1 MNSDVASGR
10 LKLASVLYAVGDF
23 DSANG
28 ILSITEETY
37 DTDLVAAVCECYTIP
52 GPGFYYSER
61 FKVYADN
68 HNELSFTD
76 ITAPCVRFLPS
87 EINCIPRELQYELFR
102 SSQDDLLHRDQ
113 NDCWMDMAVVDS
125 LPYLYFLQYKTYG
138 YLRRPGDQQ
147 RALINLITI
156 INKQDE
162 NFRHRETAWNLAGQC
177 MMEQEDRYVEAFQ
190 CYVNSLNVRPRN
202 NAANY
207 HICRLLYRVMCNQN
221 EQM

>member
-52 GPGFYYSER
+52 GFYYSER
-61 FKVYADN
+61 FEVYADN
-68 HNELSFTD
+68 HNELSFKD
-76 ITAPCVRFLPS
+76 ITACCVRFLPS

-102 SSQDDLLHRDQ
+102 SSQDDLLHRDE
-113 NDCWMDMAVVDS
+113 DDYWMDWAVVDS

-138 YLRRPGDQQ
+138 HLRRPGDQQ
-147 RALINLITI
+147 RALRNLITI

-162 NFRHRETAWNLAGQC
+162 TFGHRETSWNLAGQC
-177 MMEQEDRYVEAFQ
+177 MEQEDRPIDAFQ
-190 CYVNSLNVRPRN
+190 CYTNSLYIRPRN
-202 NAANY
+202 NAASF
-207 HICRLLYRVMCNQN
+207 HICRLLCDEQN
-221 EQM
+221 A